1 MVRVRLKPE
10 DVAYV
15 DALGD
20 KNRTDGLELCIDTTR
35 TLEMQMNNK
44 PHRSSGASKG
54 ENDGH

>member
-1 MVRVRLKPE
+1 MNHKPPEKRKVMVRVRLKPE

-35 TLEMQMNNK
+35 TLEQGLRRNGN
-44 PHRSSGASKG
+44 P
-54 ENDGH
+54 

>member
-1 MVRVRLKPE
+1 MNHKPPEKRKVMVRVRLKPE

-35 TLEMQMNNK
+35 TLEQGL
-44 PHRSSGASKG
+44 RRKG
-54 ENDGH
+54 NP